1 MIDEGEFYVIGGG
14 ALLILVI
21 NQFFGYRP
29 FPQRFTGR
37 LMWIARG
44 MDAMMN

>member
-1 MIDEGEFYVIGGG
+1 MRVSSTYVIGGG

-21 NQFFGYRP
+21 DQIFGYWP
-29 FPQRFTGR
+29 FPQHFMGR
-37 LMWIARG
+37 LMWIAQG